1 MQRESK
7 NRNRDNRG
15 GVGVAERRCFSM
27 KIVDSDAFLDMPQST
42 QALYFHLGMRADD
55 DGFVNNPR
63 RITRL
68 IGASDDDLNI
78 LLSKRFILVF
88 DNGVVVIKHWKIQ
101 NTLKNDRLKMPQY
114 PELAAKIY
122 IKANG
127 SYTDNPSEG
136 DSLLEFKSQKVRN
149 PNGIQMESNRNPNG
163 IPIEGNGNELKRSE
177 FNGVEEEAM
186 ESNEDSSPTDL
197 STDGEEYTPSNELSF
212 SHGKLGEGIV
222 LMSDAQFESLC
233 DKLSYDEIN
242 HYFERLKDFIRK
254 NPNAKIYSHY
264 NN

>member
-1 MQRESK
+1 M
-7 NRNRDNRG
+7 
-15 GVGVAERRCFSM
+15 AERRCFSM

-114 PELAAKIY
+114 PELAAKIF

-136 DSLLEFKSQKVRN
+136 DSLLQFKAQKVGL
-149 PNGIQMESNRNPNG
+149 PNGIQVESKWNPNG
-163 IPIEGNGNELKRSE
+163 IPIEGKGIESKISE

-186 ESNEDSSPTDL
+186 ESNDDTPPTDL
-197 STDGEEYTPSNELSF
+197 STEESAFTYSNKLDF
-212 SHGKLGEGIV
+212 SHGTLGEGIV
-222 LMSDAQFESLC
+222 FMSDEQFNSLC
-233 DKLSYDEIN
+233 EKLSYDEIH
-242 HYFERLKDFIRK
+242 HYFERLKAFIRK
-254 NPNAKIYSHY
+254 KPNAIIHSHY
-264 NN
+264 KTILKWVEEDRSV